1 MKRAAKDMINLKEGV
16 EPDPKVACDKC
27 GSPMVIKAGK
37 FGLFLACSAYP
48 ECENTRELETPEAN
62 AEGGEIEEN
71 CENCGKPMA
80 LKRGRFGQFL
90 ACTGYPEC
98 KTTRKIIAT
107 KQGLTAAKPDQIL
120 DEKCPKCESNLVL
133 KQGRFGEFT
142 ACSNYP
148 ACKYVKQKSTGV
160 ALSQGRRRHRRTQVP
175 ARASVFFGCANY
187 PDVRLHALEQAAA
200 GEVPRLRRAVPGR
213 EDHQAPRTS
222 VDLQQRRVQLR
233 PVRGAGACVSRR
245 SCPAERTASGPLQH
259 RYESSP

>member
-1 MKRAAKDMINLKEGV
+1 MINLKEGV

-107 KQGLTAAKPDQIL
+107 KQGLAAAKPDQIL

-148 ACKYVKQKSTGV
+148 DLQVRQAEVDGR

-175 ARASVFFGCANY
+175 ARARVLRLRELSG
-187 PDVRLHALEQAAA
+187 VRLHALEPADA

-222 VDLQQRRVQLR
+222 ADLQQRGVQLR
-233 PVRGAGACVSRR
+233 PVRGAGACLMLN
-245 SCPAERTASGPLQH
+245 AEC
-259 RYESSP
+259 